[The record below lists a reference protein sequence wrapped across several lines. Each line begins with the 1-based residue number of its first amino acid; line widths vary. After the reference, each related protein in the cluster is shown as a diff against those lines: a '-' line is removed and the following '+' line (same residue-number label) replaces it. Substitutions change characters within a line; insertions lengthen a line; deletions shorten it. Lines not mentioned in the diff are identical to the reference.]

1 MRHLII
7 AFYLLALMAGTASL
21 SQTFMIWQ
29 RHRKPVIKR
38 YGFFLLSLYLIVLG
52 FLVDLYTRI
61 TSLSETLE
69 ARALSWILLAGG
81 GILYIFICP
90 YFFHSLAGLSVTRTG
105 RVVFSVIDFF
115 VCIGAAANIAV
126 PSSAPIAIALIIILF
141 AMIAF
146 GIIFIAVHLRGIGE
160 RTLRRALTIFLSLS
174 AVFFPLML
182 IDAVM
187 GYVPLLSLFKFME
200 NMAQPLY
207 FLLLNCLTIVFGVRY
222 LNRPAFLEKDRLT
235 PYFLSTFGVT
245 EREREIIGLLLDGT
259 GTKQIGEKLFISPKT
274 AENHVYN
281 IYQKLGVR
289 NRVQMFQ
296 LIKTNALD

>member
-21 SQTFMIWQ
+21 SQTYMIWQ

-38 YGFFLLSLYLIVLG
+38 YGFFTLSLYLIVLG

-61 TSLSETLE
+61 TSLSDTRE
-69 ARALSWILLAGG
+69 ARALTWILLSGG

-90 YFFHSLAGLSVTRTG
+90 YFFHSLAGLSVTRAG
-105 RVVFSVIDFF
+105 RVVFSVIDFC
-115 VCIGAAANIAV
+115 VCIGAAANIAM
-126 PSSAPIAIALIIILF
+126 PSSAPIAIALIVSLF
-141 AMIAF
+141 GMIAF
-146 GIIFIAVHLRGIGE
+146 GILFIAIHLRGIGE
-160 RTLRRALTIFLSLS
+160 KTLRRALSILLGLST
-174 AVFFPLML
+174 VFFPFML

-187 GYVPLLSLFKFME
+187 GYVPFLALFKFME
-200 NMAQPLY
+200 NLAQPLY
-207 FLLLNCLTIVFGVRY
+207 FLVLNCLALVFGARY
-222 LNRPAFLEKDRLT
+222 LNRPAFLEQDRLT

-245 EREREIIGLLLDGT
+245 EREREIILLLLDGT

-296 LIKTNALD
+296 LIKTNALE